1 MWDYE
6 AFDKY
11 GTVVDIH
18 FSNED
23 ESRYSTSKTMIN
35 RDNYRLYELAAVRK
49 SPDFYVIIEHI
60 VTQDMEYSSI
70 DMLIPV
76 SMAYLV
82 RRGTLKEFSEHIP
95 YFFSDDVEPAINS
108 LSENRLAEQVIE
120 VITGRRIFIEN
131 HDDWDRVVDGKTIS
145 EHLNGKIFPGET
157 SITEIRAVQNNAKH

>member
-60 VTQDMEYSSI
+60 VTQDMKYSSI

-95 YFFSDDVEPAINS
+95 YFFSDDVEPQVAS
-108 LSENRLAEQVIE
+108 LSEKRVAEQVIE
-120 VITGRRIFIEN
+120 SITGEHVFIE
-131 HDDWDRVVDGKTIS
+131 HSRDWERVVDGKTVR

-157 SITEIRAVQNNAKH
+157 SITEIRTVQNNAKR